1 MKSVVLQCVGGPED
15 GRLVEVE
22 KSYGRCVSFPFR
34 ELGACTWQ
42 PINNEMPL
50 EAPRFR
56 TSEYMIS
63 WRTCTA
69 YFDGV
74 YG

>member
-1 MKSVVLQCVGGPED
+1 MNSIVLVCVGGPED
-15 GRLVEVE
+15 GRLVEVTRD
-22 KSYGRCVSFPFR
+22 YLRYVIFPYR
-34 ELGACTWQ
+34 EPGALSWQ

-56 TSEYMIS
+56 RSEYMIS

-69 YFDGV
+69 YFDGI